1 MKKESK
7 IKNWSDYMDF
17 NIKRILAI
25 IKKEFSQIKRDKRT
39 IAIIIMLPIMELLLF
54 GYAASTSVD
63 HIPTVVLNNDIG
75 SESRALL
82 DNLSN
87 SQYFDLDYHVT
98 SMEDVKK
105 YIDYGYAKAGFVIPP
120 DFSEDIEKEKT
131 AQIQLIVDGTDP
143 TTAQTIL
150 SSAGGVFQSMSVEII
165 QETVGTAMSQPLDL
179 MSRVW
184 YNPDMSSINFNIPGL
199 IGVILQTVTLMLTSF
214 SIVRERERG
223 TMEQLLV
230 TPITNMELMIGKII
244 PYVIIGFVD
253 IVLALALSVFWFRVP
268 IAGSIIL
275 LLIFSTVFL
284 FGALGVGLII
294 SIISKSQLQAMQLS
308 MFMIMPNLL
317 LSGYMFPREAMPN
330 AIYGLSTVLP
340 LTYFIK
346 VLRGIILK
354 GNGFIELYKEF
365 VILVAFGMAFLFIA
379 TIKFKKKID

>member
-1 MKKESK
+1 M
-7 IKNWSDYMDF
+7 NF

-39 IAIIIMLPIMELLLF
+39 IAIIIMMPIMELLLF
-54 GYAASTSVD
+54 GYAASTTVD
-63 HIPTVVLNNDIG
+63 HIPTAVLNNDIG
-75 SESRALL
+75 TQSRLLL
-82 DNLSN
+82 DNFSN
-87 SQYFDLDYHVT
+87 SQYFNLNYNVE
-98 SMEDVKK
+98 SMEDIKK
-105 YIDYGYAKAGFVIPP
+105 YIDNGYAKAGFVIPP
-120 DFSEDIEKEKT
+120 DFSENIKKGKT

-165 QETVGTAMSQPLDL
+165 QETLGASMPQPLDL
-179 MSRVW
+179 RSRVW

-223 TMEQLLV
+223 TMEQLIV

-268 IAGSIIL
+268 IAGSIVL
-275 LLIFSTVFL
+275 LLIFSIVFL
-284 FGALGVGLII
+284 FGSLGVGLLI

-317 LSGYMFPREAMPN
+317 LSGYMFPREAMPKV
-330 AIYGLSTVLP
+330 IYGLSTVLP

-354 GNGFIELYKEF
+354 GNGFIELYREF
-365 VILVAFGMAFLFIA
+365 IILVLFGATFLMLA

>member
-1 MKKESK
+1 
-7 IKNWSDYMDF
+7 MDF